1 MIDTEQEVLWEK
13 NKPLSGY
20 TTNYSYFV
28 NSQNNTTYNKNDL
41 SKVIIKS
48 VEWLAVHLN
57 FSFSHKHLSQ

>member
-1 MIDTEQEVLWEK
+1 MINTEQEVLWEK

-28 NSQNNTTYNKNDL
+28 NSQHNTTYNKNDL

-48 VEWLAVHLN
+48 VDKNLN
-57 FSFSHKHLSQ
+57 LTGKIIGQ